1 MRGEQ
6 DDLIRGEAGDEVAEA
21 HALLGVKPGRGLVE
35 DEDVRV
41 VEDRLRDAE
50 SLLHASRERADA
62 AVLLARKADPV
73 EKLKRPGAS
82 GAGVDALECRHVLH
96 EVQGG
101 ELRVVAEVLR

>member
-21 HALLGVKPGRGLVE
+21 HALLGVEARRRLVE
-35 DEDVRV
+35 NEDVRV

-73 EKLKRPGAS
+73 EKLKRPGAR
-82 GAGVDALECRHVLH
+82 GAGVDALSAAMYSMKSRAVNS
-96 EVQGG
+96 G
-101 ELRVVAEVLR
+101 